1 MLQASH
7 LRLLVLTVIQSVSL
21 VCFFLEYV
29 IAMGFS
35 VFKLGSEKITS
46 VALESFFSRAD
57 KVRSL
62 IQDSLEFVFNVKFL
76 ESVDTTRLQKILPI
90 LNPDA
95 ALRLVSQAYKV
106 SELDIDK
113 DRLQSMQD
121 TLLYGQNGKG
131 GLKQNSE
138 LSAKAENEN
147 AAKNEE
153 QKEQDREKREE
164 AKAEEE

>member
-1 MLQASH
+1 M
-7 LRLLVLTVIQSVSL
+7 SL
-21 VCFFLEYV
+21 VCNFLEYV
-29 IAMGFS
+29 IATGFS
-35 VFKLGSEKITS
+35 LCKLGSEKITS
-46 VALESFFSRAD
+46 VALESFFSRSD

-62 IQDSLEFVFNVKFL
+62 IQESIEFVFGVRFL

-90 LNPDA
+90 LNPNA

-106 SELDIDK
+106 DELDIDK
-113 DRLQSMQD
+113 ERLQSMQD

-138 LSAKAENEN
+138 LSEKAENKN
-147 AAKNEE
+147 AAKDEE